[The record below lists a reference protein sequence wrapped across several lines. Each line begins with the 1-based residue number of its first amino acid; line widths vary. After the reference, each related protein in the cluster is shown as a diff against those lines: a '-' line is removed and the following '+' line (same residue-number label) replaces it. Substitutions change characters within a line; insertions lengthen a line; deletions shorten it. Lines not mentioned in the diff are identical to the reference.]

1 MDGRRW
7 DRRPWI
13 QAGILVLTTRAVMFA
28 VAYAAT
34 LYFAST
40 QGPSS
45 EGFLAIWS
53 RWDAQH
59 FVIVAEHGW
68 TGPIAEPARP
78 AAFFPLYPLS
88 MRALMTLGAPPI
100 LAGLIVSTFASVV
113 ACAYLI
119 KLADEEIG
127 EGAGRRAALYL
138 LLFPTAVFLAAP
150 YSEALFLAGAI
161 PAFYYARRGRWLVAA
176 LPAAVA
182 MASRA
187 AGGFLLFGLVFEFVR
202 QGARDRS
209 WPARRTRDAA
219 IAVLVGLVPFV
230 LYCLYLWKARGTPLQ
245 FFIDQRDGWGRTF
258 VGPIDSFRATW
269 NTRAGLT
276 YPTNWIF
283 AWRIEIIAAITGVML
298 TVWAAVKREWG
309 YAAYMG
315 IFMVALMTSTWYF
328 SIPRMLLS
336 FFPVVLLMAHAT
348 EGKPL
353 RHEMSLVVLA
363 PVATLG
369 VILFTRGAWFY

>member
-1 MDGRRW
+1 MPGPGW

-13 QAGILVLTTRAVMFA
+13 QAGILVLTTRAVIFA
-28 VAYAAT
+28 VAYAAS
-34 LYFAST
+34 LFFAST
-40 QGPSS
+40 QGPIS

-100 LAGLIVSTFASVV
+100 LAGLIVSTMASVV

-161 PAFYYARRGRWLVAA
+161 PAFYYARRGRWLAAA

-187 AGGFLLFGLVFEFVR
+187 AGGFLIFGLVFEFVR
-202 QGARDRS
+202 QGLRDRS

-219 IAVLVGLVPFV
+219 IAVLIGLLPFI
-230 LYCLYLWKARGTPLQ
+230 LYCLYLWRARGTPLQ

-258 VGPIDSFRATW
+258 VGPLESFLATW
-269 NTRAGLT
+269 NTRMGLT

-283 AWRIEIIAAITGVML
+283 AWRIEIIAAFAGVVL
-298 TVWAAVKREWG
+298 TIWAAVKREWG

-336 FFPVVLLMAHAT
+336 LFPVMLLMAQAT
-348 EGKPL
+348 QNRPI
-353 RHEMSLVVLA
+353 RHEMALVVLA

-369 VILFTRGAWFY
+369 VIVFTRGAWFY

>member
-1 MDGRRW
+1 MAGRRW
-7 DRRPWI
+7 DRRPWV
-13 QAGILVLTTRAVMFA
+13 QALILVAVTRTVMYA
-28 VAYAAT
+28 VAYGAT
-34 LYFAST
+34 LFFAAT
-40 QGPSS
+40 QGPIA
-45 EGFLAIWS
+45 EGFQAIWS

-88 MRALMTLGAPPI
+88 MRALMTIGFPPI
-100 LAGLIVSTFASVV
+100 LAGLVVSAVASVV
-113 ACAYLI
+113 ACAFLI

-161 PAFYYARRGRWLVAA
+161 PAFYFARRGEWLRTG
-176 LPAAVA
+176 PFAAVA

-187 AGGFLLFGLVFEFVR
+187 AGGFLLFGLFFEFVR
-202 QGARDRS
+202 QGLRDRS

-219 IAVLVGLVPFV
+219 IAIAVGLTPFV
-230 LYCLYLWKARGTPLQ
+230 LYCLYLWKARGTPFQ

-258 VGPIDSFRATW
+258 VGPVESFLATW
-269 NTRAGLT
+269 NTREGMT

-283 AWRIEIIAAITGVML
+283 AWRIEILAAFAGVMIS
-298 TVWAAVKREWG
+298 VWALVKREWG

-336 FFPVVLLMAHAT
+336 FFPVMLLMAKAT
-348 EGKPL
+348 YGRPE
-353 RHEMSLVVLA
+353 RHEMTLLVLA
-363 PVATLG
+363 PIATLG
-369 VILFTRGAWFY
+369 VVVFTRGAWFY